1 MADPAIQY
9 EDGGPDTSVP
19 ARSGLTGADT
29 TGSLSPQR
37 PTDFLGDLQARHDKV
52 SGALAGEYGSYT
64 HATSILDQTEQQRV
78 ERDRGRMDQAF
89 GMESAAASDPAL
101 NHPWQADKE
110 RSERI
115 RGPLENF
122 GSVGTIFALAASAFT
137 RTPMTSAL
145 NAAGAAMTAMHQ
157 SDEEGYKT
165 AYEAWK
171 ANSDLAIK
179 RFNIERNLYEDANK
193 LVSTDLGLWRQ
204 KRSMIAAQFDDRK
217 RQIMLDA
224 GMDAEVLKA
233 DEAQIK
239 AAEGVV
245 DLKSKM
251 EDVELT
257 RNIAQEKMQEWSAAH
272 PMPDVSSLPPQEQE
286 KEKGRYALEQ
296 FKAKNQFMLDAK
308 HQVAQSK
315 STARGL
321 TPDQQLYDMISQK
334 YEGDPDKAQKVADEY
349 AAAIRN
355 RKVAG
360 GAGGGAKPGT
370 PSDERAARYNDVKK
384 AYPDWSDSQIWDEV
398 DRAGASAKGQPSM
411 QKENAKTFVANLDD
425 VKKAHPDWPEG
436 KQRDEA
442 NRLTNQSKQ
451 VPSGNRIDELKGQLG
466 RIDRATEVI
475 DRVESLMKSKKMITG
490 LGGQIS
496 RRGETIGNVIG
507 ASNSTAYKE
516 FETEIT
522 QLKSWWERLSNNA
535 LTQGR
540 PLSAEHQR
548 TDKEIPGLGIGDS
561 VQHTAETL
569 LRIKKVLA
577 EMRAE
582 DAGRIEGEAP
592 RAAPSAAK
600 VPSWRNQAIPVP

>member
-1 MADPAIQY
+1 MAFDPTTDSWAPG
-9 EDGGPDTSVP
+9 EPPVGNASALAPDP
-19 ARSGLTGADT
+19 DKP

-37 PTDFLGDLQARHDKV
+37 PTDFVGDLQARHDKV
-52 SGALAGEYGSYT
+52 SGALASEYGKYT
-64 HATSILDQTEQQRV
+64 EGTSVLDQMEQQRV
-78 ERDRGRMDQAF
+78 ERDRSRMDQAF
-89 GMESAAASDPAL
+89 SMESAAANDPAL
-101 NHPWQADKE
+101 THPWNSDKE

-115 RGPLENF
+115 KGPLENF

-157 SDEEGYKT
+157 SDEEGYKS

-204 KRSMIAAQFDDRK
+204 KRAALAAQFDDRK
-217 RQIMLDA
+217 RQIMLA
-224 GMDAEVLKA
+224 SGMDAEVLKA
-233 DEAQIK
+233 DDAQIK

-245 DLKSKM
+245 DLKNKM
-251 EDVELT
+251 EDIKLT
-257 RNIAQEKMQEWSAAH
+257 NDIWQQKFQEWKEAH
-272 PMPDVSSLPPQEQE
+272 PPADPNNLTPQEH
-286 KEKGRYALEQ
+286 LEQ
-296 FKAKNQFMLDAK
+296 YKAKNQFMLDAK

-315 STARGL
+315 STTRGL

-355 RKVAG
+355 RKVVG

-384 AYPDWSDSQIWDEV
+384 AHPDWSDSQIWDEV

-411 QKENAKTFVANLDD
+411 QKENAKTFAANLDD

-451 VPSGNRIDELKGQLG
+451 VPSGNRIDDLKGQLG
-466 RIDRATEVI
+466 RIDRANEVI
-475 DRVESLMKSKKMITG
+475 DRVENLMKTHKMITG

-496 RRGETIGNVIG
+496 RRGETIGNVVG

-516 FETEIT
+516 FETEINL
-522 QLKSWWERLSNNA
+522 LKSWWERLSNNA

-561 VQHTAETL
+561 VQHTADTL
-569 LRIKKVLA
+569 LRIKKVLT

-582 DAGRIEGEAP
+582 DEGRIKGE
-592 RAAPSAAK
+592 APSAAPAAAK
-600 VPSWRNQAIPVP
+600 PSWRTMAIPETP